1 MTTMAGLRAR
11 VRLRLEE
18 TTEALW
24 SDAVIDEA
32 IGATLEEYNH
42 LFPREERLPVAHS
55 GGTGPV
61 ELAGE
66 TVGIVRVVLAN
77 GLAVPRRSIAAGSP
91 SGEMLAWEWF
101 AGGLHFNR
109 VVEAQAI
116 DVWRLTPFSLE
127 EVPVWDGGL
136 LVLGGLWRTL
146 QQRSVQEIKRGP
158 MLGGTADREVVRAA
172 GREYARALNLRRRR
186 LRSRV
191 MEAS

>member
-24 SDAVIDEA
+24 SDDVIDEA
-32 IGATLEEYNH
+32 IGAALEEYNH
-42 LFPREERLPVAHS
+42 LFPREERLPLAHS
-55 GGTGPV
+55 GGAGPV
-61 ELAGE
+61 ELTGE

-77 GLAVPRRSIAAGSP
+77 GRVVPRRSIASGSP
-91 SGEMLAWEWF
+91 SGEVLAWEWF

-109 VVEAQAI
+109 AIEAQSL

-127 EVPVWDGGL
+127 QVPVWDGGL

-146 QQRSVQEIKRGP
+146 QQRSVQEVKRGP
-158 MLGGTADREVVRAA
+158 MLGGMADREVVRAA
-172 GREYARALNLRRRR
+172 GREYTRALNLRRRR
-186 LRSRV
+186 VRSRL
-191 MEAS
+191 MEAR

>member
-24 SDAVIDEA
+24 SDDVIDEA

-42 LFPREERLPVAHS
+42 LFPREERLPLAHP
-55 GGTGPV
+55 GGAGPV
-61 ELAGE
+61 DLPGE

-77 GLAVPRRSIAAGSP
+77 GWVVPRRSIASGSP
-91 SGEMLAWEWF
+91 SGEALAWEWF

-109 VVEAQAI
+109 AIVPQAL
-116 DVWRLTPFSLE
+116 DVWRLTPCSLE
-127 EVPVWDGGL
+127 QVPVWDCGL

-146 QQRSVQEIKRGP
+146 QQRSVQEVKRGP
-158 MLGGTADREVVRAA
+158 MLGGMADREVVRAA

-186 LRSRV
+186 VRSRL
-191 MEAS
+191 MEAR